1 MFHLDTLAT
10 LVAATLTLL
19 LGRKLVHS
27 VSFLKK
33 YTIPEPV
40 AGGLLVA
47 LALLVLKKSMGWEV
61 NFDMSLRDPLML
73 AFFATI
79 GLNANIA
86 SLRAGGRVV
95 GIFLIVVV
103 GLLVMQNA
111 IGIGMASLLG
121 LDPLMGLLAG
131 SITLSGGH
139 GTGAAWSKLFIERY
153 GFTNATEVAMACATF
168 GLVLGGLIGGPVARY
183 LVKHSTTPNGIPD
196 DQEVPTA
203 FEKPDVGR
211 MITSLVLIETIAL
224 IAICLTVGKIV
235 AQLLAG
241 TAFELPTFVCV
252 LFVGVILSNGL
263 SIMGFYRVFER
274 AVSVLGNVSLSL
286 FLAMAAGYA
295 LAWFMGMLPESNEPM
310 TQELIMVPTPLY
322 YGLGIEWSLLL
333 PLMLVFMIT
342 SLETIGDITATS
354 DVSEQPVSGP
364 LYMKRLKGGVLANGL
379 NSFVSAVFN
388 TFPNSCFG
396 QNNGVIQLTGVASR
410 YVGFVVALMLIVLGL
425 FPAVSG
431 FVQHIPEP
439 VLGGATLVM
448 FGTIAASGVRIV
460 SREPLNR
467 RAILIIA
474 LSLAVGLGVSQQPL
488 ILQFAPEWLKNLL
501 SSGIAAGGIT
511 AIVLNLIFPPEK
523 Q

>member
-1 MFHLDTLAT
+1 M
-10 LVAATLTLL
+10 
-19 LGRKLVHS
+19 S
-27 VSFLKK
+27 VSTL
-33 YTIPEPV
+33 ESENAQPV
-40 AGGLLVA
+40 VQTQNSELIYRLEDRPPLPQTLFAACQHLLAMFVAVITPALLICQALGLPAQDTQHIISMSLFASGVASIIQIKAWGPVGSGLLSIQGTSFNFVA
-47 LALLVLKKSMGWEV
+47 PLIMGGTALKTGGADVPTMMAALFGT
-61 NFDMSLRDPLML
+61 LML
-73 AFFATI
+73 ASCTEMVISRVLHLARRIITPLVSGVVVMII
-79 GLNANIA
+79 GL
-86 SLRAGGRVV
+86 SL
-95 GIFLIVVV
+95 IQV
-103 GLLVMQNA
+103 GLTS
-111 IGIGMASLLG
+111 IGGGYAAMSDNTFGAPKNL
-121 LDPLMGLLAG
+121 LLAG
-131 SITLSGGH
+131 VVLALIILLNRQRNPYLRVASLAI
-139 GTGAAWSKLFIERY
+139 
-153 GFTNATEVAMACATF
+153 AMA
-168 GLVLGGLIGGPVARY
+168 G
-183 LVKHSTTPNGIPD
+183 
-196 DQEVPTA
+196 
-203 FEKPDVGR
+203 
-211 MITSLVLIETIAL
+211 
-224 IAICLTVGKIV
+224 
-235 AQLLAG
+235 
-241 TAFELPTFVCV
+241 
-252 LFVGVILSNGL
+252 
-263 SIMGFYRVFER
+263 
-274 AVSVLGNVSLSL
+274 
-286 FLAMAAGYA
+286 
-295 LAWFMGMLPESNEPM
+295 FMGMLPESNEPM

>member
-1 MFHLDTLAT
+1 M
-10 LVAATLTLL
+10 
-19 LGRKLVHS
+19 S
-27 VSFLKK
+27 VSTL
-33 YTIPEPV
+33 ESENAQPV
-40 AGGLLVA
+40 AQTQNSELIYRLEDRPPLPQTLFAACQHLLAMFVAVITPALLICQALGLPAQDTQHIISMSLFASGVASIIQIKAWGPVGSGLLSIQGTSFNFVA
-47 LALLVLKKSMGWEV
+47 PLIMGGTALKTGGADVPTMMAALFGT
-61 NFDMSLRDPLML
+61 LML
-73 AFFATI
+73 ASCTEMVISRVLHLARRIITPLVSGVVVMII
-79 GLNANIA
+79 GL
-86 SLRAGGRVV
+86 SL
-95 GIFLIVVV
+95 IQV
-103 GLLVMQNA
+103 GLTS
-111 IGIGMASLLG
+111 IGGGYAAMSDNTFGAPKNL
-121 LDPLMGLLAG
+121 LLAG
-131 SITLSGGH
+131 VVLALIIL
-139 GTGAAWSKLFIERY
+139 LNRQRNPY
-153 GFTNATEVAMACATF
+153 LRVA
-168 GLVLGGLIGGPVARY
+168 
-183 LVKHSTTPNGIPD
+183 
-196 DQEVPTA
+196 
-203 FEKPDVGR
+203 
-211 MITSLVLIETIAL
+211 SLVI
-224 IAICLTVGKIV
+224 
-235 AQLLAG
+235 
-241 TAFELPTFVCV
+241 
-252 LFVGVILSNGL
+252 
-263 SIMGFYRVFER
+263 
-274 AVSVLGNVSLSL
+274 
-286 FLAMAAGYA
+286 AMAAGYA

-322 YGLGIEWSLLL
+322 YGLGIEWSLLLL

>member
-1 MFHLDTLAT
+1 MSLFASG
-10 LVAATLTLL
+10 VASIIQIKAR
-19 LGRKLVHS
+19 G
-27 VSFLKK
+27 
-33 YTIPEPV
+33 PV
-40 AGGLLVA
+40 GSGLLSIQGTSFNFVA
-47 LALLVLKKSMGWEV
+47 PLIMGGTALKTGGADVPTMMAALFGT
-61 NFDMSLRDPLML
+61 LML
-73 AFFATI
+73 ASCTEMVISRVLHLARRIITPLVSGVVVMII
-79 GLNANIA
+79 GL
-86 SLRAGGRVV
+86 SL
-95 GIFLIVVV
+95 IQV
-103 GLLVMQNA
+103 GLTS
-111 IGIGMASLLG
+111 IGGGYAAMSDNTFGAPKNL
-121 LDPLMGLLAG
+121 LLAG
-131 SITLSGGH
+131 VVLALIIL
-139 GTGAAWSKLFIERY
+139 LNRQRNPY
-153 GFTNATEVAMACATF
+153 LRVA
-168 GLVLGGLIGGPVARY
+168 
-183 LVKHSTTPNGIPD
+183 
-196 DQEVPTA
+196 
-203 FEKPDVGR
+203 
-211 MITSLVLIETIAL
+211 SLVI
-224 IAICLTVGKIV
+224 
-235 AQLLAG
+235 
-241 TAFELPTFVCV
+241 
-252 LFVGVILSNGL
+252 
-263 SIMGFYRVFER
+263 
-274 AVSVLGNVSLSL
+274 
-286 FLAMAAGYA
+286 AMAAGYA

-501 SSGIAAGGIT
+501 SSGIAAG
-511 AIVLNLIFPPEK
+511 AYYCHRAESDFPTRK
-523 Q
+523 TVIHWRR